1 MVLVSILA
9 GVAAPPLAALP
20 AIRRGLRV
28 DLREA
33 LEASGSAVGG
43 QGATDRALRRVAFL
57 PPAMQLGLRNAGRRK
72 RRSLATAVIVALA
85 VANLLA
91 TLALARAATEGT
103 RTSWGDHLEDVQ
115 VSTAGALFDERAASV
130 LRTTPGVAEAEPVL
144 EEHRRARRPRGVRL
158 GRSSASRYFRYR
170 LTAGRWFSAAE
181 ERARERVAVIER
193 NLAQLAGVD
202 VGDVVTLTTAAGD
215 ARFRIVGMAKNQQED
230 GTAIYVPLTTARSA
244 ARAADGRQHLLAQ
257 DDLVGRGVRR
267 PDHDAASRT
276 GWPNSATRSAARS
289 ATSPSATRSPP
300 TARSRPRSRCSAS

>member
-9 GVAAPPLAALP
+9 GLAAPPLAALP

-33 LEASGSAVGG
+33 LEASGSALGS

-57 PPAMQLGLRNAGRRK
+57 PPAVQLGLRNAGRRK
-72 RRSLATAVIVALA
+72 RRSLATAAIVALA

-115 VSTAGALFDERAASV
+115 VSTAGALFNERAASV

-144 EEHRRARRPRGVRL
+144 KNTVELDGREAFAWGVEREPL
-158 GRSSASRYFRYR
+158 LRYR

-181 ERARERVAVIER
+181 DRARERVAVIER
-193 NLAQLAGVD
+193 NIAQLAG
-202 VGDVVTLTTAAGD
+202 
-215 ARFRIVGMAKNQQED
+215 
-230 GTAIYVPLTTARSA
+230 
-244 ARAADGRQHLLAQ
+244 ARAR
-257 DDLVGRGVRR
+257 RGWLPAPAREPRLPRRREAERR
-267 PDHDAASRT
+267 PGSTCRRRPPQPTLQRGRRPTTPPCWAH
-276 GWPNSATRSAARS
+276 G
-289 ATSPSATRSPP
+289 ATS
-300 TARSRPRSRCSAS
+300 